1 MSDIHIPYNSVATKS
16 PITVPKNHKLRSFC
30 PIVLFHE
37 HTYKTETIE
46 ECVRINTGDE
56 YHGEFIRSWKKRVE
70 KMLETNS
77 RDWLIIAENSRFE
90 EQLLCGRE
98 QMITQS
104 PTIQIANSIYSH
116 NPHNPCSQD
125 QIDMKPKRRRGNLPK
140 AVTALLKDWLAKH
153 KKHPYPTEEEKLLL
167 SKETKLSLQ
176 QISNWF
182 INARRRHL
190 PHLLESEAGAMNNS
204 SSQSSQNSPELDIYS
219 YEASES
225 AEDSDNRLR
234 CSSGRVNHKT
244 GGIKKP
250 KQFTM
255 QQKRK
260 AVSVV

>member
-1 MSDIHIPYNSVATKS
+1 MNQILSWNNGTSVTSVAS
-16 PITVPKNHKLRSFC
+16 LASVNPITVPKDKLRRFC

-37 HTYKTETIE
+37 YTSTEK
-46 ECVRINTGDE
+46 CVQINSGDE
-56 YHGEFIRSWKKRVE
+56 YHIRSVKKRVE

-77 RDWLIIAENSRFE
+77 RYWLIVSENSKR
-90 EQLLCGRE
+90 CDRE
-98 QMITQS
+98 QMISQS
-104 PTIQIANSIYSH
+104 PTIQIANSIYS
-116 NPHNPCSQD
+116 HNPCSQD

-190 PHLLESEAGAMNNS
+190 PHLLESEAGTINNS
-204 SSQSSQNSPELDIYS
+204 SSQNSSQNSPELDIYP

-225 AEDSDNRLR
+225 AEDSDNRMR

-250 KQFTM
+250 KYTM
-255 QQKRK
+255 QNKRK
-260 AVSVV
+260 VVSVAV